1 MHRSTRV
8 REVTTGALAVLA
20 LAALV
25 IGVPLALLL
34 AVGWPLPAAVPDPAA
49 VGNALRYGM
58 IAPATL
64 LKVLA
69 VVVWVGW
76 LALTTSIAVEV
87 AALVRGTV
95 ARALPTLGGLQQVA
109 ARLVTAVMLLSTLTA
124 RPAVA
129 APPPAAVPVADAAP
143 EPVPDRSADDP
154 SPTWEVQRHDSLWTI
169 AERTL
174 GDGHRWREI
183 HELNVGR
190 RQADGARLTAGDM
203 TIHPGWVLRLPR
215 DAGSAPTSRRERVE
229 VERGDHLWGLAEHH
243 LGDGERWRDIY
254 RRNAGREQPD
264 GRALT
269 APDVILPGWVL
280 ELPGTATGA
289 ADGDDRARPDADADH
304 DIDADDGTNADDAG
318 RDHHSDG
325 AADQGN
331 RDPAGGPGATDAG
344 QAGGPAP
351 VAPLPVTPST
361 LFTVP
366 GGSAAADAGRTVPG
380 GSAAAGASRTARA
393 TEPAPAL
400 VSATVARDQRD
411 ILPAAGLGLTAAALV
426 GLLAL
431 RRRHWLRH
439 RQAGSALAPV
449 DPEAAELERW
459 LRAIAD
465 HELSHRSERMLR
477 LLAEHFALHDVDP
490 VILAVEFGERI
501 SLRLATADPAPPP
514 GISAS
519 EDGRCW
525 TLDPELE
532 VAAPMD
538 AGGPLLTPALVS
550 CGQRPSGEVVTLNLL
565 AISVLDVTGPDEHV
579 REAVTSWTA
588 ELATSG
594 PAGVEVIVVGAHHD
608 LVEQFTTVSVAEGP
622 VAALERVDRACDTA
636 AGAVVLS
643 STPEQGEAW
652 EALRTRA
659 LDDPRVAVVAPG
671 RPDADHRVQ
680 ISGDSVVLMPDGTA
694 LERPEW
700 LTPDTWDRFDELLR
714 QPTRQQPSDLV
725 PSPLL
730 STPFDGHLAERTD
743 DHAPRSMVRLLGPF
757 ELDGRE
763 TPEPDARGLLAFLA
777 VHRDGATVETLAGNL
792 GWDHERTAV
801 GLAAA
806 QDALGDDDSLL
817 TVDGDGRHRLG
828 DAVACDID
836 RLHSLARDLHAL
848 PPAEHA
854 QRLTAA
860 LELVRGGPFCDA
872 GDWAHAHGLVTAST
886 ALVSDLAH
894 RLATLVMT
902 FGDVEQA
909 SWAIAQ
915 GLLANP
921 GSELLHRD
929 RMRVADATG
938 DHALLDAVMDEV
950 RRRADAEHGWVTP
963 ETLQLYERLKRP
975 AGLAGAPDHQAASGG
990 PVHPDQR
997 HAS

>member
-1 MHRSTRV
+1 MHRSTRA
-8 REVTTGALAVLA
+8 REVATGTLAVLA
-20 LAALV
+20 LLTLV
-25 IGVPLALLL
+25 IGVPLALLW
-34 AVGWPLPAAVPDPAA
+34 AVGWPLPVAVPDPAA

-64 LKVLA
+64 LKALA
-69 VVVWVGW
+69 VVVWAAW
-76 LALTTSIAVEV
+76 LTLTTSIAVEV

-95 ARALPTLGGLQQVA
+95 ARALPTLGGPQQVA
-109 ARLVTAVMLLSTLTA
+109 ARLVTAVMLLSTLST

-143 EPVPDRSADDP
+143 APVPDQRADDP

-190 RQADGARLTAGDM
+190 RQADGTRLTAGDM
-203 TIHPGWVLRLPR
+203 TIRPGWVLRLPHG
-215 DAGSAPTSRRERVE
+215 AGPQPASPGERVE
-229 VERGDHLWGLAEHH
+229 VEHGDHLWGLAERH

-264 GRALT
+264 GRALA

-280 ELPGTATGA
+280 ELPGNAAGA
-289 ADGDDRARPDADADH
+289 ADRDDRARADADTDH
-304 DIDADDGTNADDAG
+304 DADNGASGEHGSGGTADGHDG
-318 RDHHSDG
+318 DG
-325 AADQGN
+325 A
-331 RDPAGGPGATDAG
+331 PAGHGASGTAG
-344 QAGGPAP
+344 QAGGPVP

-361 LFTVP
+361 LFTAP
-366 GGSAAADAGRTVPG
+366 GGSAAADADR
-380 GSAAAGASRTARA
+380 AARTA
-393 TEPAPAL
+393 EPAPAL
-400 VSATVARDQRD
+400 VAAAVARGQRD
-411 ILPAAGLGLTAAALV
+411 LRPAAGLGLTAAALV
-426 GLLAL
+426 GLLML

-465 HELSHRSERMLR
+465 HELSHRSERTLR

-490 VILAVEFGERI
+490 VITAVEFGERI
-501 SLRLATADPAPPP
+501 CLWLATADPAPPP
-514 GISAS
+514 GICAS
-519 EDGRCW
+519 EDGRRW

-538 AGGPLLTPALVS
+538 SGGPLLTPALVS
-550 CGQRPSGEVVTLNLL
+550 CGRRPSGEVVALNLL
-565 AISVLDVTGPDEHV
+565 AVGVLDVTGADEHV

-594 PAGVEVIVVGAHHD
+594 SGGVEVIVVGAHHD
-608 LVEQFTTVSVAEGP
+608 LVEQFTTVSIAEDP
-622 VAALERVDRACDTA
+622 IAALERLDRARDTA
-636 AGAVVLS
+636 AVVIS
-643 STPEQGEAW
+643 GTPAEGEAW
-652 EALRTRA
+652 EPLRTRA
-659 LDDPRVAVVAPG
+659 LDDPLVAVVSPG
-671 RPDADHRVQ
+671 HPDAGHRVQ
-680 ISGDSVVLMPDGTA
+680 IGADRVMLMPAGTA

-714 QPTRQQPSDLV
+714 QPTRQRPSDLV

-730 STPFDGHLAERTD
+730 SAPFDGALAASTD
-743 DHAPRSMVRLLGPF
+743 DEHAPRSMVRLLGPF
-757 ELDGRE
+757 ELDGHE
-763 TPEPDARGLLAFLA
+763 TPEPDARDLLAFLA
-777 VHRDGATVETLAGNL
+777 VHRDGATVETLATDL
-792 GWDHERTAV
+792 GWGHERTVA

-806 QDALGDDDSLL
+806 HEALGGDDHPLL
-817 TVDGDGRHRLG
+817 AATGDGRHRLAG
-828 DAVACDID
+828 DVACDID
-836 RLHSLARDLHAL
+836 RLHTLTRDLHAL
-848 PPAEHA
+848 PPAGHA
-854 QRLTAA
+854 RRLTAA
-860 LELVRGGPFCDA
+860 LDLVRGAPFRDA
-872 GDWAHAHGLVTAST
+872 GGWAHAQGLVTTTT
-886 ALVSDLAH
+886 ALLSDLAH
-894 RLATLVMT
+894 RLATLMMT
-902 FGDVEQA
+902 FGDLEQA

-929 RMRVADATG
+929 RMRLADATG

-950 RRRADAEHGWVTP
+950 RRRADTERGWVTP

-975 AGLAGAPDHQAASGG
+975 GGLADTPDPRAASDD
-990 PVHPDQR
+990 PVPRGHR

>member
-8 REVTTGALAVLA
+8 RDVATGALAVLA
-20 LAALV
+20 LLTLV
-25 IGVPLALLL
+25 VGVPLALLR
-34 AVGWPLPAAVPDPAA
+34 AVGWPLPVAVPDPGA

-58 IAPATL
+58 ITPATL

-69 VVVWVGW
+69 VVVWVAW

-95 ARALPTLGGLQQVA
+95 ARAVPALGGPQQVA
-109 ARLVTAVMLLSTLTA
+109 ARLVTAVMLLSTLST

-143 EPVPDRSADDP
+143 EPVPDHRADDP

-203 TIHPGWVLRLPR
+203 TIRPGWVLRLPR
-215 DAGSAPTSRRERVE
+215 GAGLKPASPGGRVE
-229 VERGDHLWGLAEHH
+229 VERGDHLWGLAERH

-264 GRALT
+264 GRALA

-280 ELPGTATGA
+280 ELPGTAAGT
-289 ADGDDRARPDADADH
+289 ADRDDRARADADTDHDADADH
-304 DIDADDGTNADDAG
+304 GAGGERGSGGTADGHDG
-318 RDHHSDG
+318 DG
-325 AADQGN
+325 APDGHGASGTADRDN
-331 RDPAGGPGATDAG
+331 RTAGGPGAADAG

-366 GGSAAADAGRTVPG
+366 GGSAAADAD
-380 GSAAAGASRTARA
+380 RTARA
-393 TEPAPAL
+393 AEPAPAL
-400 VSATVARDQRD
+400 VAATVARSQRD
-411 ILPAAGLGLTAAALV
+411 IRPAAGLGLTAAALV
-426 GLLAL
+426 GLLML

-490 VILAVEFGERI
+490 VIIAVEFGERI
-501 SLRLATADPAPPP
+501 SLWLATADPAPPP
-514 GISAS
+514 GIRAS
-519 EDGRCW
+519 EDGRRW

-538 AGGPLLTPALVS
+538 SGGPLLTPALVS
-550 CGQRPSGEVVTLNLL
+550 CGRRPAGEVVTLNLL
-565 AISVLDVTGPDEHV
+565 AVGVLDVTGADEHV

-594 PAGVEVIVVGAHHD
+594 SAGVEVIVVGAHHD
-608 LVEQFTTVSVAEGP
+608 LVEQFTTVSVAEDP
-622 VAALERVDRACDTA
+622 VAALERLDRARDTA
-636 AGAVVLS
+636 AVVIS
-643 STPEQGEAW
+643 GTPAEGEAW

-659 LDDPRVAVVAPG
+659 LDDPLVAVVSPG
-671 RPDADHRVQ
+671 HPEAGHRVQ
-680 ISGDSVVLMPDGTA
+680 ISADRVMLMPAGTA

-714 QPTRQQPSDLV
+714 QPARQQPSDLV

-730 STPFDGHLAERTD
+730 SAPLDGHLAGTTD
-743 DHAPRSMVRLLGPF
+743 DEHAPRSMVRVLGPF
-757 ELDGRE
+757 ELDGHE
-763 TPEPDARGLLAFLA
+763 TPEPDARDLLAFLA
-777 VHRDGATVETLAGNL
+777 VHRDGATVETLAANL
-792 GWDHERTAV
+792 GWDHERTVA

-806 QDALGDDDSLL
+806 HEALGGDDHPLL
-817 TVDGDGRHRLG
+817 AVAGDGRHRLAS
-828 DAVACDID
+828 DVACDID
-836 RLHSLARDLHAL
+836 RLHTLTRDLHAL
-848 PPAEHA
+848 PPAGHA

-860 LELVRGGPFCDA
+860 LDLVRGAPFRDA
-872 GDWAHAHGLVTAST
+872 GGWAHVQGLVTTTT
-886 ALVSDLAH
+886 ALLSDLAH
-894 RLATLVMT
+894 RLATLMMT
-902 FGDVEQA
+902 FGDLEQA

-921 GSELLHRD
+921 RSELLQRD

-938 DHALLDAVMDEV
+938 DHVLLDAVMDEV
-950 RRRADAEHGWVTP
+950 RRRADAEHGRVTP

-975 AGLAGAPDHQAASGG
+975 GGLADASDPRAASDD
-990 PVHPDQR
+990 PVQRHHR